1 MVSSVKGPELLS
13 KFIGASE
20 SAVRDI
26 FQKAR
31 AARPCLLFFD
41 EFDSLAAKRGH
52 DSTCVDSIFFNFFL
66 HIYFF
71 QC

>member
-1 MVSSVKGPELLS
+1 MVLFVTLCRVKGPELLS

-26 FQKAR
+26 FHKAR

-52 DSTCVDSIFFNFFL
+52 DSTFARCFCFCF
-66 HIYFF
+66 
-71 QC
+71 

>member
-1 MVSSVKGPELLS
+1 VKGPELLS

-52 DSTCVDSIFFNFFL
+52 DSTCVLWFSNFIIVVCSPQNFVTAA
-66 HIYFF
+66 
-71 QC
+71 